1 MQHLNDEDLIAHHYR
16 DLDASEHLRVCADC
30 KAQYETLCR
39 VLSLVDSM
47 PVPER
52 GASYPDEVWNRLR
65 WRLERR
71 RRRTWQW
78 MVSAAAVLAIAFVTG
93 EWWHARQQA
102 AVSGQQ
108 VATVV
113 NPATQQLSNPAT
125 QQPGTT
131 TQQPE
136 TNKVLVYVVGDHLD
150 AAERV
155 LAEVSNADPKK
166 GLDVAEQ
173 QKRAGE
179 LVDANRIYRQTA
191 ARRGDA
197 RIAALLSDI
206 EPILVELSHSGAK
219 LTPDELTSMQNRIDS
234 KNLLFKMRVMSAQG
248 DAPRNDNLVAAQHL
262 NSL

>member
-1 MQHLNDEDLIAHHYR
+1 MPHLNDEDLIAHHYR
-16 DLDASEHLRVCADC
+16 DADASAHLDACAEC
-30 KAQYETLCR
+30 KAQYATLCG
-39 VLSLVDSM
+39 VLALVDSM

-52 GASYPDEVWNRLR
+52 DPEQVWNRLR

-78 MVSAAAVLAIAFVTG
+78 MVGVAAVLAIAFFVLKP
-93 EWWHARQQA
+93 ESRNQKPEL
-102 AVSGQQ
+102 
-108 VATVV
+108 VAT
-113 NPATQQLSNPAT
+113 ATQPNNP
-125 QQPGTT
+125 T
-131 TQQPE
+131 TQQPN
-136 TNKVLVYVVGDHLD
+136 NKVLVYVVGDHID

-155 LAEVSNADPKK
+155 LAEVANADPKK
-166 GLDVAEQ
+166 GLDVGEET
-173 QKRAGE
+173 KRAE
-179 LVDANRIYRQTA
+179 DLVDANRIYRQTA

-219 LTPDELTSMQNRIDS
+219 LSPEELTSMQKRIDS

-248 DAPRNDNLVAAQHL
+248 EQDKRNENVLASQHL

>member
-1 MQHLNDEDLIAHHYR
+1 MQHLNDEELIAHHYR
-16 DLDASEHLRVCADC
+16 DADASEHLRACADC

-39 VLSLVDSM
+39 VLSLVESV

-78 MVSAAAVLAIAFVTG
+78 MASAAAVLAIAFVTG
-93 EWWHARQQA
+93 EWWHSRQQTA
-102 AVSGQQ
+102 DSGQQ
-108 VATVV
+108 VAAARPLNTST
-113 NPATQQLSNPAT
+113 A
-125 QQPGTT
+125 QPLNSST
-131 TQQPE
+131 PD

-155 LAEVSNADPKK
+155 LAELSNADPKK
-166 GLDVAEQ
+166 GLDVGEQ
-173 QKRAGE
+173 QKRAEE

-191 ARRGDA
+191 AKRGDA

-219 LTPDELTSMQNRIDS
+219 LTPDELTSMQRRIDS

-248 DAPRNDNLVAAQHL
+248 EGQHNSDTVLASQHL

>member
-16 DLDASEHLRVCADC
+16 DGDASEHLRACAVC

-39 VLSLVDSM
+39 VLSLVESV

-52 GASYPDEVWNRLR
+52 GESYADEVWNRLR

-71 RRRTWQW
+71 RRRSWQW
-78 MVSAAAVLAIAFVTG
+78 VASVAAVLAIAFVTG
-93 EWWHARQQA
+93 EWWHSRQQPA
-102 AVSGQQ
+102 ASGQQ
-108 VATVV
+108 IAAAARPLNTST
-113 NPATQQLSNPAT
+113 PQQLNTSTA
-125 QQPGTT
+125 QQPDSS
-131 TQQPE
+131 
-136 TNKVLVYVVGDHLD
+136 KVLVYVVGDHLD

-155 LAEVSNADPKK
+155 LAELSNADPKK
-166 GLDVAEQ
+166 GLDVGEQ
-173 QKRAGE
+173 QKRAEE

-219 LTPDELTSMQNRIDS
+219 LTPDELTSMQRRIDS

-248 DAPRNDNLVAAQHL
+248 EGQHNSDTVLASQHL

>member
-16 DLDASEHLRVCADC
+16 DADASEHLDVCADC
-30 KAQYETLCR
+30 SAQYETLCR
-39 VLSLVDSM
+39 VLALVDAL

-52 GASYPDEVWNRLR
+52 DAAYPDQVWNRLR

-78 MVSAAAVLAIAFVTG
+78 MIGVAAVLAITFVTG
-93 EWWHARQQA
+93 EWWRDRQQTA
-102 AVSGQQ
+102 DSRQQ
-108 VATVV
+108 VAGVTAPS
-113 NPATQQLSNPAT
+113 NRATA
-125 QQPGTT
+125 QPRN
-131 TQQPE
+131 PE

-155 LAEVSNADPKK
+155 LAEVANADPKK
-166 GLDVAEQ
+166 GLDVAEE
-173 QKRAGE
+173 QKRAE
-179 LVDANRIYRQTA
+179 DLVDANRIYRQTA
-191 ARRGDA
+191 VRRGDK

-219 LTPDELTSMQNRIDS
+219 LSSDELTSMQKRIDS

-248 DAPRNDNLVAAQHL
+248 EGQHDNLLASQHL
-262 NSL
+262 KSL